1 MSQHAV
7 TRTVCINNP
16 QGLHARPAELFAKLA
31 MGFESDI
38 EVIKDD
44 RRVDAKSILHIL
56 TLGAEHG
63 TELIVEARTK
73 DYAEC
78 RVVQAGRVGSRQ
90 GVNLPGVRLS
100 VPAMDHHDREA
111 AQWAAAREVD
121 FISLSFVR
129 SPNDLIELKQLLH
142 EAGSDALVIAKIEKA
157 EAIVAGEATVV

>member
-16 QGLHARPAELFAKLA
+16 QGLHARPAELFSKRA

-63 TELIVEARTK
+63 TELIVEAR
-73 DYAEC
+73 
-78 RVVQAGRVGSRQ
+78 
-90 GVNLPGVRLS
+90 GVD
-100 VPAMDHHDREA
+100 AEA
-111 AQWAAAREVD
+111 AVE
-121 FISLSFVR
+121 
-129 SPNDLIELKQLLH
+129 
-142 EAGSDALVIAKIEKA
+142 ALVEL
-157 EAIVAGEATVV
+157 VNSNFAGYENSQT